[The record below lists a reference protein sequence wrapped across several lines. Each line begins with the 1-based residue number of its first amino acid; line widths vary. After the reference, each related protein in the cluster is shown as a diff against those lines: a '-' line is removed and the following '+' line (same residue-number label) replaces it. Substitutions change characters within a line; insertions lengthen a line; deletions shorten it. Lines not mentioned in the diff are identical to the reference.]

1 MEPRIAVFGASG
13 FVGGQLLNKLQ
24 LDGYNVIGVYRSSKL
39 SNANNVYAIDC
50 NDKNMIARFL
60 NDTGTT
66 HIINTIGKAHDL
78 KKVTGQD
85 IFLYRKVNVGLTN
98 NIAAAAKKSKAERLI
113 FLSSSKIYG
122 NLVST
127 ENPSE
132 LQVGYPLSTYGITK
146 YEGEKALL
154 QQLKGSNVKPI
165 IIRMPLV
172 YGKNVKG
179 NLKSLKKA
187 IAGGVPLPLNN
198 VNDNK
203 RSLLSIS
210 NLYSFLMQVLFLE
223 KVDDTVFNLKDEKD
237 YSTSEILHH
246 IMAANN
252 IKGRTFGINRKVLEF
267 LLSIFSY
274 NLADKLLGNDTIDD
288 SLARVKLNWAPKGP
302 NLEDFKL

>member
-122 NLVST
+122 DLVST
-127 ENPSE
+127 
-132 LQVGYPLSTYGITK
+132 
-146 YEGEKALL
+146 
-154 QQLKGSNVKPI
+154 
-165 IIRMPLV
+165 
-172 YGKNVKG
+172 G
-179 NLKSLKKA
+179 NHQNYKLA
-187 IAGGVPLPLNN
+187 IPC
-198 VNDNK
+198 
-203 RSLLSIS
+203 
-210 NLYSFLMQVLFLE
+210 
-223 KVDDTVFNLKDEKD
+223 
-237 YSTSEILHH
+237 LH
-246 IMAANN
+246 M
-252 IKGRTFGINRKVLEF
+252 E
-267 LLSIFSY
+267 
-274 NLADKLLGNDTIDD
+274 
-288 SLARVKLNWAPKGP
+288 
-302 NLEDFKL
+302 